1 MNDLE
6 NPLSR
11 RALPLGK
18 QIRIVLVAA
27 LATAVAVAAAWS
39 IVGVR
44 AKDIEPD
51 SSAGAAAAGVLKLT
65 AAQLATLQIS
75 PVATRSFRSEEVTE
89 GQIAVNGDSATQVF
103 SPYSG
108 QVVNVRVSPGEA
120 VKKGRPL
127 LSMAAVEFLQAQLDL
142 LNGAAALKLAS
153 SVEQRRHAAY
163 EAQGGSLQDWQQS
176 QADLVTAQTGYAAAR
191 NRLRIL
197 GRSDDQIG
205 AIERA
210 DKPDPVT
217 YVTAPIDGVVVDRQ
231 VGPGQYIQAGSSI
244 PVFTIAD
251 LSSVWL
257 LAQVR
262 EVDAARVQRGQVVEV
277 RVLAYPDQVFTATLT
292 SVGAEVDP
300 VTHRISVR
308 ATIANPDGRL
318 KPQMFASCSIITS
331 GESTSPAVPAEA
343 VVREGDQARVWVVA
357 QNNTLAARAIRTG
370 RVSDGMVEVLEGL
383 KPGERVVTRGG
394 LFMDSEARPS

>member
-1 MNDLE
+1 M
-6 NPLSR
+6 
-11 RALPLGK
+11 
-18 QIRIVLVAA
+18 
-27 LATAVAVAAAWS
+27 
-39 IVGVR
+39 
-44 AKDIEPD
+44 
-51 SSAGAAAAGVLKLT
+51 
-65 AAQLATLQIS
+65 
-75 PVATRSFRSEEVTE
+75 
-89 GQIAVNGDSATQVF
+89 
-103 SPYSG
+103 
-108 QVVNVRVSPGEA
+108 
-120 VKKGRPL
+120 
-127 LSMAAVEFLQAQLDL
+127 
-142 LNGAAALKLAS
+142 
-153 SVEQRRHAAY
+153 
-163 EAQGGSLQDWQQS
+163 
-176 QADLVTAQTGYAAAR
+176 
-191 NRLRIL
+191 
-197 GRSDDQIG
+197 
-205 AIERA
+205 
-210 DKPDPVT
+210 T